1 MMTGS
6 DRNFNR
12 KFISTPNL
20 INGLRDKHLLDNATS
35 LMVVFDDFGTF
46 ESFGKKTMNI
56 RFLSMTAMKGDT
68 VINTIDL
75 KDVFDITGRIN
86 VWLNVGTQLNN
97 VKLPYVMQ
105 LHSVVI
111 DLNPS
116 TFKRPSGDIVY
127 HKIQYK
133 ELPDKEKTTAKY
145 NKLKSNLSKK
155 HVERVMSHVH
165 DDYDL
170 YID

>member
-1 MMTGS
+1 MLGP
-6 DRNFNR
+6 DRSFNR
-12 KFISTPNL
+12 KPITTPNL

-56 RFLSMTAMKGDT
+56 RVLSLTTMENDT
-68 VINTIDL
+68 VINAIDL
-75 KDVFDITGRIN
+75 TDVFDVAGNIN

-116 TFKRPSGDIVY
+116 TFKTASRDIVY
-127 HKIQYK
+127 YKIQYK
-133 ELPDKEKTTAKY
+133 ELPDKEKTTEKY
-145 NKLKSNLSKK
+145 NRLKSNLSKK
-155 HVERVMSHVH
+155 HVERTMSHVH